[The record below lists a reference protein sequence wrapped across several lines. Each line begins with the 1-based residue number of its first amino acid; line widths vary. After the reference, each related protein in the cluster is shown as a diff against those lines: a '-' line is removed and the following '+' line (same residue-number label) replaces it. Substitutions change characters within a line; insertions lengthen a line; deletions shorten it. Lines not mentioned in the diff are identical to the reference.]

1 MNVLQRATCN
11 DASNH
16 EPLRRACSG
25 TYPRSAV
32 MALAAITMATAIAQ
46 SAPVDTSS
54 APPLLYSS
62 AIASV
67 DVDAVTLAD
76 QPNMHGIGAMVGP
89 DGHTRLFC
97 VDPSEHE
104 PVLLLRQQINSGAD
118 SIRYE

>member
-1 MNVLQRATCN
+1 MNVLQRAKRN
-11 DASNH
+11 ASNH

-32 MALAAITMATAIAQ
+32 LAMVAVAMATAAIAQ
-46 SAPVDTSS
+46 SPPVDTSF

-76 QPNMHGIGAMVGP
+76 QPNMHGIGALVGP